1 MEYVKSHVGSALV
14 TVMVVMAVITILA
27 GTIMRSATLVY
38 ELSLERVAHERQIR
52 AVQAL
57 LNYGIA
63 WCHRIE
69 NYPKKEPHYDVSL
82 EQWPPI
88 KGGLYSGK
96 VSITVTKKDY
106 TVEAH
111 LADRAHGG
119 LIVTS
124 MCHVIKEKDGWMV
137 NT

>member
-1 MEYVKSHVGSALV
+1 MEYMKSHAGSALV

-27 GTIMRSATLVY
+27 GTIMRSTTLVY
-38 ELSLERVAHERQIR
+38 ELSLERVAHEHQTR
-52 AVQAL
+52 AAQAL

-69 NYPKKEPHYDVSL
+69 SYPKKEPRYDISL

-96 VSITVTKKDY
+96 VSITVTKKNY
-106 TVEAH
+106 TIEAH

-119 LIVTS
+119 LIAS
-124 MCHVIKEKDGWMV
+124 SRCYVIKEKDGWMV
-137 NT
+137 ST